1 MILAVVKRN
10 RREFGDVMKNHIYAL
25 GMLALTAC
33 ATPAIA
39 QTVAPAVPYGQT
51 AALPPS
57 AALAQPVDPNAP
69 YWVQQEGY
77 NGNGNGSV
85 SKHWEL
91 VRPQDFDVTN
101 YRGFHT
107 GTN

>member
-1 MILAVVKRN
+1 MIEAVVRRN

-25 GMLALTAC
+25 GVLALTAS

-51 AALPPS
+51 AALPPG
-57 AALAQPVDPNAP
+57 AVLPQPVDTNAP
-69 YWVQQEGY
+69 YWVQLEGY
-77 NGNGNGSV
+77 NGNGSV

>member
-1 MILAVVKRN
+1 MIEAVAKRN
-10 RREFGDVMKNHIYAL
+10 RREFGDVMKNRIYAL
-25 GMLALTAC
+25 GVLALTAC

-39 QTVAPAVPYGQT
+39 APVVSYGQT
-51 AALPPS
+51 AALSPG
-57 AALAQPVDPNAP
+57 AIVGQPVDSNAP
-69 YWVQQEGY
+69 HWVLLEGY
-77 NGNGNGSV
+77 NGNGSV